1 MSRYLTYTFPAGNTS
16 DVCLAQNTAGAANLI
31 LNGNLANSTASA
43 VNFLSQGYSRSIS
56 LSSGGNLSAAR
67 FTVNGTQNGVLLSI
81 SNITGPNANTVYI
94 TDIFDVVTSVSVNG
108 AVNDIRIGTGHSG
121 YFPLLNINLE
131 RDVINYSLNTAK
143 LTATSIS
150 TIVFGALANIYQNG
164 HTFTDIIAN
173 DFNIFSIKA
182 AATDNGYIFPVA
194 GAGLGLASQ
203 PLYKFI
209 LISINGSAGT
219 IANSIQMNFIQT

>member
-16 DVCLAQNTAGAANLI
+16 DVCQAQNTAAAANLI
-31 LNGNLANSTASA
+31 LNGNLVNSTGSE

-56 LSSGGNLSAAR
+56 LSSAGNLSAAR
-67 FTVNGTQNGVLLSI
+67 FTVNGIQNGVALSI

-94 TDIFDVVTSVSVNG
+94 TDIFDVVTSISVNG
-108 AVNDIRIGTGHSG
+108 AVNDIRIGTGYSG

-131 RDVINYSLNTAK
+131 RDVINYSFNTAK
-143 LTATSIS
+143 LTASSIS
-150 TIVFGALANIYQNG
+150 TVVFGTLKNVYQNG
-164 HTFTDIIAN
+164 HTFADIIAN

-182 AATDNGYIFPVA
+182 AAADIQYIFPVP
-194 GAGLGLASQ
+194 GAGLGLVSQ

-209 LISINGSAGT
+209 LISINGSSGT
-219 IANSIQMNFIQT
+219 ISNSIQMNFIQT